1 MTNAKR
7 QMLLEVAYDMVQK
20 VHHDLCLD
28 KKTELAEQTL
38 DVQRRIILLS
48 QALRKNN
55 SSTGISKET
64 LDAINAIGSKTHR
77 EV

>member
-38 DVQRRIILLS
+38 EIQKRIILLS
-48 QALRKNN
+48 QALRKNH
-55 SSTGISKET
+55 SSAGISKET

>member
-38 DVQRRIILLS
+38 DVQKRIIMLS
-48 QALRKNN
+48 QALRKSKN
-55 SSTGISKET
+55 STGISKET
-64 LDAINAIGSKTHR
+64 LGAINAIGSNTHR

>member
-20 VHHDLCLD
+20 VHHDLCYD

-38 DVQRRIILLS
+38 DVQKRIILLS

>member
-1 MTNAKR
+1 MTMTNAKR

-38 DVQRRIILLS
+38 DV
-48 QALRKNN
+48 
-55 SSTGISKET
+55 
-64 LDAINAIGSKTHR
+64 
-77 EV
+77 

>member
-1 MTNAKR
+1 MTYAKR

-20 VHHDLCLD
+20 VHHDLCYD

-38 DVQRRIILLS
+38 DVQKQIILLS

>member
-38 DVQRRIILLS
+38 DVQKRIIMLS